1 VDNES
6 FSKAAKLNAITQS
19 AVSQQ
24 LRSMEKHFNVLIVD
38 RSQKQFRL
46 TREGRSLYEAAK
58 DILNRYE
65 QVGSE
70 MQEMRKVVS
79 GTVHIST
86 IVSIGLHEL
95 PPHVKSFM
103 QEFPHV
109 NVRVE
114 YRRSNLV
121 YEDVI
126 SNAVDFGLVAFPQ
139 KTRQVEIIPLMED
152 RHRRHLLAQAQARGE
167 EGDRPRRPAG
177 RQVHRL
183 RPGHPDA
190 QGARP
195 VLPRDSASRL
205 EPSMEFDNIETL
217 KRAVEVDAGVALV
230 PEGTIRQEVEQGTL
244 VMLRLRDRRVARPLA
259 ILHRKGRVLTP
270 AMKRFM
276 THLMNSAGGKAAA

>member
-1 VDNES
+1 MHIENLKIFRDLVDNES

-121 YEDVI
+121 YEDVV

-139 KTRQVEIIPLMED
+139 KTRQVEIT
-152 RHRRHLLAQAQARGE
+152 
-167 EGDRPRRPAG
+167 
-177 RQVHRL
+177 
-183 RPGHPDA
+183 
-190 QGARP
+190 
-195 VLPRDSASRL
+195 SS
-205 EPSMEFDNIETL
+205 
-217 KRAVEVDAGVALV
+217 
-230 PEGTIRQEVEQGTL
+230 
-244 VMLRLRDRRVARPLA
+244 
-259 ILHRKGRVLTP
+259 
-270 AMKRFM
+270 
-276 THLMNSAGGKAAA
+276 

>member
-1 VDNES
+1 MESFIPMHIENLKIFRDLVDNES

-152 RHRRHLLAQAQARGE
+152 QLVAICSPRHKLAGKKEIDLADLQGGKFIGFDQDIPTARRSTSSFAN
-167 EGDRPRRPAG
+167 
-177 RQVHRL
+177 
-183 RPGHPDA
+183 
-190 QGARP
+190 
-195 VLPRDSASRL
+195 SASSSNPPWSSTTSR
-205 EPSMEFDNIETL
+205 PSSARWKST
-217 KRAVEVDAGVALV
+217 RAWRWSPKAPSAKKSSKARSSCCVYATAEW
-230 PEGTIRQEVEQGTL
+230 P
-244 VMLRLRDRRVARPLA
+244 DRWPSCTVR
-259 ILHRKGRVLTP
+259 
-270 AMKRFM
+270 
-276 THLMNSAGGKAAA
+276 AAS